1 MLLQIDKVLKKE
13 IGTNGEA
20 HLRSDIIEG
29 VKRTCYSEGFVQV
42 HFRDGTCDSYTI
54 GGKEKIDNV
63 AEEWNDYK
71 TTGLW
76 LLNDEG
82 KTLRKLL

>member
-1 MLLQIDKVLKKE
+1 MILQIDKVLKKG

-42 HFRDGTCDSYTI
+42 HFRDGTCDAYSI